1 MGRLSNGSGWYVRKA
16 LFLIFVAAGAGA
28 GLIAAMDGDW
38 GLRVV
43 MMTIG
48 AVVGAAIGG
57 AMTRVG
63 KRPTTWRPVGL
74 DEPYGQGASAEDRD
88 RNYWRDKGH
97 PPFMKPPSAEPDRHM
112 FDPDRLD

>member
-1 MGRLSNGSGWYVRKA
+1 MGRLSNGSGWHMRKA
-16 LFLIFVAAGAGA
+16 VFSILVAAGAGA
-28 GLIAAMDGDW
+28 GLIAAVEGDW

-57 AMTRVG
+57 ALTRVG
-63 KRPTTWRPVGL
+63 KRPTALRPVGL
-74 DEPYGQGASAEDRD
+74 DEPYGQGTSAEDRD

-97 PPFMKPPSAEPDRHM
+97 SPFMKPQSAEPDRHM

>member
-1 MGRLSNGSGWYVRKA
+1 MRK
-16 LFLIFVAAGAGA
+16 LIFIGFIVAGSAV
-28 GLIAAMDGDW
+28 GLLPTLGDGW

-57 AMTRVG
+57 AVTRVG
-63 KRPTTWRPVGL
+63 KRRANLRPVGL
-74 DEPYGQGASAEDRD
+74 DEPYGQGTSAEDRD
-88 RNYWRDKGH
+88 RNYWRDKGN
-97 PPFMKPPSAEPDRHM
+97 PPFMKPPNAEPDRHM

>member
-1 MGRLSNGSGWYVRKA
+1 MRKA
-16 LFLIFVAAGAGA
+16 VFSILVAAGAGA
-28 GLIAAMDGDW
+28 GLIAAVEGDW

-48 AVVGAAIGG
+48 TVAGAAIGG
-57 AMTRVG
+57 AVARVG
-63 KRPTTWRPVGL
+63 KRPTKLRSVGL
-74 DEPYGQGASAEDRD
+74 DDAYGLGTSAEDRD
-88 RNYWRDKGH
+88 RNYWRDKGN

>member
-1 MGRLSNGSGWYVRKA
+1 MRKA
-16 LFLIFVAAGAGA
+16 LFMIFVAAGAVA
-28 GLIAAMDGDW
+28 GSIAAMDGDW

-57 AMTRVG
+57 AVTRVG
-63 KRPTTWRPVGL
+63 KRRANLRPVGL
-74 DEPYGQGASAEDRD
+74 GEPYGQGTSAEDRD
-88 RNYWRDKGH
+88 RNYWRDKGN
-97 PPFMKPPSAEPDRHM
+97 PPLMKPPSAEPDRHM

>member
-1 MGRLSNGSGWYVRKA
+1 MRKA
-16 LFLIFVAAGAGA
+16 VLLIFVVAGAGA

-57 AMTRVG
+57 AVTRLG
-63 KRPTTWRPVGL
+63 KRSTPLRPVGL
-74 DEPYGQGASAEDRD
+74 DESYGQGTSAEDRD

-97 PPFMKPPSAEPDRHM
+97 PPFMKPPRGEPDRHL